1 MLNSSYILSLLLIQ
15 VLCVIIVVYVLYG
28 TTFLE
33 YDESERTFP
42 IIMSVF

>member
-1 MLNSSYILSLLLIQ
+1 MLNSSYILFLLLIQ

-33 YDESERTFP
+33 YMKVKKTSQ
-42 IIMSVF
+42 